1 MYIFTKSSSN
11 QLENNY
17 TYETLTGTTC
27 FNPTIENTSCTG
39 GTITDIYVPDAE
51 EEYQDSSYIITFKE
65 LRSCNGFEN
74 VSRVEAEVIIQSLYQ
89 LSNICYQSII
99 HE

>member
-1 MYIFTKSSSN
+1 
-11 QLENNY
+11 LEKIY
-17 TYETLTGTTC
+17 KYETLTGSTS

-39 GTITDIYVPDAE
+39 GTIADIYIPDGE